1 MCNITDKKAA
11 KRIIKLAKKD
21 PSSYSSG
28 DVIYAKLLK
37 KRLKNEKRLS
47 KDQSK
52 Q

>member
-21 PSSYSSG
+21 PTSYSSG

-47 KDQSK
+47 KDQPK
-52 Q
+52 

>member
-21 PSSYSSG
+21 PNSYSSG
-28 DVIYAKLLK
+28 DVTYAKLLK

-52 Q
+52 